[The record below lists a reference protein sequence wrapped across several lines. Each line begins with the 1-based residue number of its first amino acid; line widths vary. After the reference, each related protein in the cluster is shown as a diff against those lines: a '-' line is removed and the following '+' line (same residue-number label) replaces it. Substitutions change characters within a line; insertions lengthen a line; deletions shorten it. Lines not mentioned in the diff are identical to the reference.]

1 MSLKNKKILLGVTGG
16 ISIYKVCD
24 LVSRLIK
31 KGAILEIIMTEAAT
45 KLVSPLVFETMGR
58 CKVYTDMFH
67 EGHHEEVEH
76 IELPKRADAFL
87 IAPASGNTMAKIAHG
102 IADNLLTSA
111 ALAYDRDIIFAV
123 AMNTNMLNNLST
135 QDNIKILKDRK
146 HKFIES
152 NVGILACNTIGDGR
166 LAEPVE
172 IVEYMEDYFTK
183 KDLIG
188 KKILVTAGPTRERI
202 DPVRYLS
209 NDSSGKMG
217 YSIAKAAKAR
227 GASVTLITG
236 PVKLDKP
243 NGIDIEEIE
252 STEDMFNAVGKYFDN
267 TDALI
272 MAAAPSD
279 YRARN
284 INSNKIK
291 KEDTDKFEIDFI
303 ENKDIVKYFGNNK
316 NKQIVIGFAAET
328 TNLIDNAKS
337 KLKRKNLDYIVAN
350 DVTKKGAGFNVDTN
364 IVSVISKDE
373 IVDYPIMDKTEIADK
388 ILDLLVD

>member
-279 YRARN
+279 YRAKN

-373 IVDYPIMDKTEIADK
+373 IVNYPIMDKTEIADK

>member
-1 MSLKNKKILLGVTGG
+1 MSLKNKRILLGVTGG
-16 ISIYKVCD
+16 ISIYKACD

-67 EGHHEEVEH
+67 QGHHDEVEH

-87 IAPASGNTMAKIAHG
+87 IAPASGNTMAKITHG

-111 ALAYDRDIIFAV
+111 ALAYDKDIIFAV
-123 AMNTNMLNNLST
+123 AMNTNMLNNPST
-135 QDNIKILKDRK
+135 QDNINILKNRK

-152 NVGILACNTIGDGR
+152 NVGVLACNTVGDGR

-172 IVEYMEDYFTK
+172 IIEYMEEYFTK
-183 KDLIG
+183 KDLLG
-188 KKILVTAGPTRERI
+188 KKILITAGPTRERI

-217 YSIAKAAKAR
+217 YSIAKVAKAR
-227 GASVTLITG
+227 GAHVTLITG

-243 NGIDIEEIE
+243 NGINIEEVE
-252 STEDMFNAVGKYFDN
+252 STEEMFNAVDKHFDK

-279 YRARN
+279 YRATN
-284 INSNKIK
+284 ISPNKIK
-291 KEDTDKFEIDFI
+291 KEETSKFDIDFQ
-303 ENKDIVKYFGNNK
+303 ENKDIVKHFGNIK
-316 NKQIVIGFAAET
+316 NNQIVIGFAAET
-328 TNLIDNAKS
+328 NNLIENANN
-337 KLKRKNLDYIVAN
+337 KLAKKNLDYIIAN
-350 DVTKKGAGFNVDTN
+350 DITKKGAGFNVDTN
-364 IVSVISKDE
+364 IATIISKDN
-373 IVDYPIMDKTEIADK
+373 IVNYPIMDKVELADK
-388 ILDLLVD
+388 ILDLLKD

>member
-1 MSLKNKKILLGVTGG
+1 MSLKNKRILLGVTGG
-16 ISIYKVCD
+16 ISIYKSCD

-31 KGAILEIIMTEAAT
+31 KGVILEIIMTEAAT

-67 EGHHEEVEH
+67 HGHHEEVEH

-111 ALAYDRDIIFAV
+111 ALAYDRDIIFAI
-123 AMNTNMLNNLST
+123 AMNTNMLNNPST
-135 QDNIKILKDRK
+135 QDNINILRKRK
-146 HKFIES
+146 HKFIDS
-152 NVGILACNTIGDGR
+152 NVGVLACNTIGDGR
-166 LAEPVE
+166 LAEPSE
-172 IVEYMEDYFTK
+172 IIEYMEDYFTK

-188 KKILVTAGPTRERI
+188 KKVLITAGPTRERI

-227 GASVTLITG
+227 GADVTLISG

-243 NGIDIEEIE
+243 NGINIEEVE
-252 STEDMFNAVGKYFDN
+252 STEEMFNAVAKYFDKI
-267 TDALI
+267 DALI

-279 YRARN
+279 YRASN
-284 INSNKIK
+284 ISPNKIK
-291 KEDTDKFEIDFI
+291 KEETSKFEIDFQ
-303 ENKDIVKYFGNNK
+303 ENKDIVKHFGNIK
-316 NKQIVIGFAAET
+316 NNQIVIGFAAET
-328 TNLIDNAKS
+328 NNLIENANN
-337 KLKRKNLDYIVAN
+337 KLAKKNLDYIVAN
-350 DVTKKGAGFNVDTN
+350 DITEKGAGFNVDTN
-364 IVSVISKDE
+364 IATIISKDNL
-373 IVDYPIMDKTEIADK
+373 VNYPIMDKTELADK
-388 ILDLLVD
+388 ILDLLKD

>member
-152 NVGILACNTIGDGR
+152 NVGVLACNTIGDGR

-279 YRARN
+279 YRAKN

-364 IVSVISKDE
+364 IVSIISKDE

>member
-31 KGAILEIIMTEAAT
+31 KGAILEILMTEAAT

-135 QDNIKILKDRK
+135 QDNIKILKHRK

-152 NVGILACNTIGDGR
+152 NVGVLACNTIGDGR

-279 YRARN
+279 YRAKN

-364 IVSVISKDE
+364 IVSIISKDE

>member
-102 IADNLLTSA
+102 IADNLLTST

-279 YRARN
+279 YRAKN

>member
-1 MSLKNKKILLGVTGG
+1 
-16 ISIYKVCD
+16 
-24 LVSRLIK
+24 
-31 KGAILEIIMTEAAT
+31 
-45 KLVSPLVFETMGR
+45 
-58 CKVYTDMFH
+58 
-67 EGHHEEVEH
+67 
-76 IELPKRADAFL
+76 
-87 IAPASGNTMAKIAHG
+87 
-102 IADNLLTSA
+102 
-111 ALAYDRDIIFAV
+111 
-123 AMNTNMLNNLST
+123 
-135 QDNIKILKDRK
+135 
-146 HKFIES
+146 
-152 NVGILACNTIGDGR
+152 
-166 LAEPVE
+166 
-172 IVEYMEDYFTK
+172 
-183 KDLIG
+183 
-188 KKILVTAGPTRERI
+188 
-202 DPVRYLS
+202 
-209 NDSSGKMG
+209 SGKMG

-279 YRARN
+279 YRAKN